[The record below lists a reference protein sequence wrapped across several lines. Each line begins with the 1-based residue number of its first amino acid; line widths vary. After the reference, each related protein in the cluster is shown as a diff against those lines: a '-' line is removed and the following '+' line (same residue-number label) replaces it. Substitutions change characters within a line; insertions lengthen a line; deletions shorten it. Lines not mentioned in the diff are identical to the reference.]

1 MDCMVAVVVCC
12 CVGVDAGI
20 VELIV
25 DLIVVDDDVVGV
37 VSLKDRDT
45 GQVGQEII
53 LILFDFNFFFLD
65 CLGDTFLFVVV
76 SELDGLVFFV
86 DGWISFMSILVQAVE
101 AIDFCFNSIAAN
113 NETHHASNCSFL
125 LGLQGEPSIL

>member
-1 MDCMVAVVVCC
+1 M
-12 CVGVDAGI
+12 DAGI
-20 VELIV
+20 VDLIV
-25 DLIVVDDDVVGV
+25 DLIVDDDDGVVVVVVVPGV

-53 LILFDFNFFFLD
+53 LILFDFNFFFLE
-65 CLGDTFLFVVV
+65 CLGDTFLFVV

-113 NETHHASNCSFL
+113 NERHHASNC
-125 LGLQGEPSIL
+125 